1 MMMVYGAA
9 DAAPYHASGR
19 RERSAVKQQLAKWI
33 RIVTVAPVGAAVL
46 LTVLRAVQ
54 PGLYA
59 AAWR

>member
-1 MMMVYGAA
+1 M
-9 DAAPYHASGR
+9 
-19 RERSAVKQQLAKWI
+19 KQQLAKWI
-33 RIVTVAPVGAAVL
+33 RIATVAPVGAAVL